1 MTETAKLLCFHRLL
15 VGNSMLSNKDKET
28 YSWQLD
34 LPGFGI
40 YEQAILRKS
49 TALVSRVGGMGGAVA
64 LSLAAAGIGK
74 IILAHEGNL
83 RQDDL
88 NRQILMS
95 GHSLNK
101 PRVDS
106 AYKTL
111 KNFNHD
117 IDVITHNENINEDN
131 VGRLLSDVDIA
142 FGCAPLFKERFAL
155 NDGCLKKGIPL
166 IDCSMYAM
174 EGRVIP
180 ILINQAPCL
189 KCIYN
194 EPPTHWKRKFP
205 VLAAVSSLVAQI
217 GTIEGI
223 KALTNFS
230 KPSYGSMLYI
240 DAAQYKIE
248 KINLN
253 AVCSECSTNN

>member
-1 MTETAKLLCFHRLL
+1 
-15 VGNSMLSNKDKET
+15 
-28 YSWQLD
+28 
-34 LPGFGI
+34 
-40 YEQAILRKS
+40 
-49 TALVSRVGGMGGAVA
+49 
-64 LSLAAAGIGK
+64 
-74 IILAHEGNL
+74 
-83 RQDDL
+83 
-88 NRQILMS
+88 
-95 GHSLNK
+95 
-101 PRVDS
+101 
-106 AYKTL
+106 
-111 KNFNHD
+111 
-117 IDVITHNENINEDN
+117 
-131 VGRLLSDVDIA
+131 
-142 FGCAPLFKERFAL
+142 
-155 NDGCLKKGIPL
+155 
-166 IDCSMYAM
+166 MYAM

-180 ILINQAPCL
+180 ILINQTPCL

>member
-1 MTETAKLLCFHRLL
+1 
-15 VGNSMLSNKDKET
+15 MLSNKDKET

-34 LPGFGI
+34 LPGFSI
-40 YEQAILRKS
+40 NEQAILRKS

-74 IILAHEGNL
+74 IILAHQGNL

-117 IDVITHNENINEDN
+117 IDVITHNENINVGSTERHRSDN
-131 VGRLLSDVDIA
+131 LCCR
-142 FGCAPLFKERFAL
+142 
-155 NDGCLKKGIPL
+155 
-166 IDCSMYAM
+166 
-174 EGRVIP
+174 EG
-180 ILINQAPCL
+180 
-189 KCIYN
+189 
-194 EPPTHWKRKFP
+194 
-205 VLAAVSSLVAQI
+205 
-217 GTIEGI
+217 
-223 KALTNFS
+223 
-230 KPSYGSMLYI
+230 
-240 DAAQYKIE
+240 
-248 KINLN
+248 
-253 AVCSECSTNN
+253 

>member
-1 MTETAKLLCFHRLL
+1 MTEIAKLLCFHPLL
-15 VGNSMLSNKDKET
+15 VDNSMLSNKDKET

-40 YEQAILRKS
+40 NEQTILRKS

-74 IILAHEGNL
+74 IILAHHGNL

-95 GHSLNK
+95 GYALNK

-106 AYKTL
+106 ALKTL

-117 IDVITHNENINEDN
+117 IDVITHNENINVDN
-131 VGRLLSDVDIA
+131 VDSLLSDVDIA
-142 FGCAPLFKERFAL
+142 FGCAPLFEERFAL

-166 IDCSMYAM
+166 IDCSMYSM
-174 EGRVIP
+174 EGRVVP
-180 ILINQAPCL
+180 ILINQSPCL
-189 KCIYN
+189 KCIYH
-194 EPPTHWKRKFP
+194 EAPLHWKRKFP
-205 VLAAVSSLVAQI
+205 VLGAVSALVAQI

-230 KPSYGSMLYI
+230 KPCYGSMLFI

-248 KINLN
+248 KIKLN
-253 AVCSECSTNN
+253 AVCSKCSIIN

>member
-1 MTETAKLLCFHRLL
+1 
-15 VGNSMLSNKDKET
+15 MLSNKDKET

-40 YEQAILRKS
+40 NEQAILRKS

-74 IILAHEGNL
+74 IILAHQGNL

-95 GHSLNK
+95 GHAVNK

-142 FGCAPLFKERFAL
+142 FGCAPLFNERFAL

-180 ILINQAPCL
+180 ILINQSPCL

-194 EPPTHWKRKFP
+194 DPPTHWKRKFP

-230 KPSYGSMLYI
+230 KPHTGVCFILMQHNIKLKRLICMLFVVNAPLI
-240 DAAQYKIE
+240 
-248 KINLN
+248 INIIY
-253 AVCSECSTNN
+253 AS